1 MLSGA
6 GIFFRSSS
14 QNRTYMCQK
23 DTCLSIVSRIAGFYN
38 KYMFTYMKIH
48 HEILLNNRLDSRK
61 LIDIFGTLL
70 AVMLLC
76 ILAGNYTTD
85 LQITEDAA
93 DNLNIPKNRILDTTE
108 TFSLTAGDN
117 TGARLKKLS
126 GIMAENKL
134 TQVFSLPVVPKP
146 APVQE
151 DKTVELSLPVPS
163 APKVPSAIIPEQPV
177 IPKEPESSFDG
188 PASVPDTGQN
198 PSEEETEPQEFF
210 CGGFLCDASGK
221 IIGCQ
226 DASVIDGVLRL
237 PSDASCTGIA
247 AGALAPLSP
256 QIYEIYIPANIISID
271 DGAFDCLTELFFIE
285 VHPDNPVYTSR
296 DGYLYIK

>member
-1 MLSGA
+1 M
-6 GIFFRSSS
+6 R
-14 QNRTYMCQK
+14 
-23 DTCLSIVSRIAGFYN
+23 
-38 KYMFTYMKIH
+38 IH

-76 ILAGNYTTD
+76 ILAGNHTTD
-85 LQITEDAA
+85 LRITEAAA
-93 DNLNIPKNRILDTTE
+93 DDLNIPKIRILDIAE

-117 TGARLKKLS
+117 AGIQPKRLS
-126 GIMAENKL
+126 GIKAENKL
-134 TQVFSLPVVPKP
+134 TQVFPLPAVPKP
-146 APVQE
+146 APVQA
-151 DKTVELSLPVPS
+151 DKTVELSLAVPADIPPVPA
-163 APKVPSAIIPEQPV
+163 APKEPSAIIPE
-177 IPKEPESSFDG
+177 
-188 PASVPDTGQN
+188 
-198 PSEEETEPQEFF
+198 TEPQEFL

-226 DASVIDGVLRL
+226 NVSLIDGVLRL
-237 PSDASCTGIA
+237 PSDAACTGIA
-247 AGALAPLSP
+247 TGALAPLSS
-256 QIYEIYIPANIISID
+256 QQVYEIYIPANIIRID